1 MTDNTKYGKFICARC
16 GHHAIDH
23 QSLPP
28 RTPCTIEGCKCE
40 CYVVKIKAHSLYGE
54 FVGGRVEPSG
64 EVKDYDFVSVYP
76 ANFLVCLKRV
86 AGMPCVRRAKH
97 SGDCDTGDVSEL
109 RAQLVEVITKWGVT
123 ASQNVTLAAA
133 KVLAETE
140 RDRALRAESLLLT
153 DKNRMTDEV
162 AKVREYWEDAR
173 RDNSFSEKEVE
184 RQSKTIALLARK
196 LTDAKSA
203 YAGCDEQ
210 LMSSLKSNEEY
221 RKTIAEQK
229 QLIDDNLKVIERYQ
243 TERYY
248 LTASK
253 ESPVREGIDR
263 CAQAEAIR
271 DLTKANYEARGRHI
285 ELLVWLAKR
294 FSLPAHWT
302 DEQMTAEIDKMVESY
317 DAGMEEL
324 TKLKNGVQA
333 LIAKFSASHGK
344 S

>member
-64 EVKDYDFVSVYP
+64 EVKDNDFVSVYP
-76 ANFLVCLKRV
+76 ANLLVCLKMV
-86 AGMPCVRRAKH
+86 AGMPCVRR
-97 SGDCDTGDVSEL
+97 
-109 RAQLVEVITKWGVT
+109 
-123 ASQNVTLAAA
+123 
-133 KVLAETE
+133 
-140 RDRALRAESLLLT
+140 
-153 DKNRMTDEV
+153 
-162 AKVREYWEDAR
+162 KVREYWEDAR

-184 RQSKTIALLARK
+184 RQSK
-196 LTDAKSA
+196 
-203 YAGCDEQ
+203 
-210 LMSSLKSNEEY
+210 
-221 RKTIAEQK
+221 
-229 QLIDDNLKVIERYQ
+229 
-243 TERYY
+243 
-248 LTASK
+248 
-253 ESPVREGIDR
+253 
-263 CAQAEAIR
+263 
-271 DLTKANYEARGRHI
+271 RHI

>member
-1 MTDNTKYGKFICARC
+1 MSNNTIYVETVCKKCGTPTHCMHTDPHYLCLNC
-16 GHHAIDH
+16 
-23 QSLPP
+23 
-28 RTPCTIEGCKCE
+28 
-40 CYVVKIKAHSLYGE
+40 GE
-54 FVGGRVEPSG
+54 FQGGRVEPSS
-64 EVKDYDFVSVYP
+64 EVKAIDFVSAYP
-76 ANFLVCLKRV
+76 AEHLVCLKRV

-109 RAQLVEVITKWGVT
+109 RGQLIEKI
-123 ASQNVTLAAA
+123 AENVKLDQKRVAA
-133 KVLAETE
+133 EIE
-140 RDRALRAESLLLT
+140 RDRALRAESLLLA
-153 DKNRMTDEV
+153 DKNRMTGEV

-173 RDNSFSEKEVE
+173 HDNSLLHKEAE

-243 TERYY
+243 AELYY
-248 LTASK
+248 LTTSK

-263 CAQAEAIR
+263 CVQAEAIC
-271 DLTKANYEARGRHI
+271 DLTNANHEARGRHI

-317 DAGMEEL
+317 DDGMEEL

>member
-16 GHHAIDH
+16 GHHVIDH

-40 CYVVKIKAHSLYGE
+40 CYRLSREDHSLYGE

-229 QLIDDNLKVIERYQ
+229 QLIDDNLKVIERY
-243 TERYY
+243 
-248 LTASK
+248 L
-253 ESPVREGIDR
+253 
-263 CAQAEAIR
+263 
-271 DLTKANYEARGRHI
+271 KANYEARGRHI

-324 TKLKNGVQA
+324 TKLKNGAQA

>member
-64 EVKDYDFVSVYP
+64 EVKDNDFVSVYP
-76 ANFLVCLKRV
+76 ANLLVCLKMV

-184 RQSKTIALLARK
+184 RQSK
-196 LTDAKSA
+196 
-203 YAGCDEQ
+203 
-210 LMSSLKSNEEY
+210 
-221 RKTIAEQK
+221 
-229 QLIDDNLKVIERYQ
+229 
-243 TERYY
+243 
-248 LTASK
+248 
-253 ESPVREGIDR
+253 
-263 CAQAEAIR
+263 
-271 DLTKANYEARGRHI
+271 RHI